1 MSFNWLFGL
10 QFAFFLFAD
19 ESPFGSGGRRFAPV
33 GTRSLIAWSSATDNK
48 KQDYTSPGKKDKTKT
63 NGWNEMSL
71 KTRQEIIDYYD
82 DDYGLWIWLLSV
94 QMFKQPNPFATHSLT
109 HRRRH
114 VTQASRS
121 LAPRSKQTKT
131 KKKRGKQITRK
142 RWTSQEKIKRIQTIQ
157 NKKKIRKLVTFQTWT
172 FADGQW
178 TCIRNKHIPCLYLIS
193 FVSVSFV
200 SINLFLPPHHLLPPI
215 WFQRLLILI
224 PFSTIIVIG
233 THFQAKVFLLFEL
246 SITAPPLSWFT
257 RPRPRPRT
265 SPFSSSS

>member
-1 MSFNWLFGL
+1 
-10 QFAFFLFAD
+10 
-19 ESPFGSGGRRFAPV
+19 
-33 GTRSLIAWSSATDNK
+33 
-48 KQDYTSPGKKDKTKT
+48 
-63 NGWNEMSL
+63 MSL

-157 NKKKIRKLVTFQTWT
+157 NKKKKRKLVTFQTWT

-246 SITAPPLSWFT
+246 SITAPPPLLIHTTTPTPPHLTIFIFFVNVGRRIGHSE
-257 RPRPRPRT
+257 
-265 SPFSSSS
+265 